1 MRNIMILLVLV
12 LFLTTQNLS
21 ALTLSKGVS
30 KELADYRK
38 ANISK
43 IVYDLTFDIPA
54 NQKQKVKGKAII
66 SFNLKARQDVVLDFQ
81 GDFNGI
87 CYVHDKKRRRAA
99 RVKYRDEHI
108 IIPMV
113 VTREG
118 ENKIELNFKAQDKAL
133 NRNADY
139 MYTLFVPDMARSVF
153 PCFDQPDL
161 RAVFVTTLKAPNGW
175 KTMTSDNICQLPTY
189 LYSFVAGKFQ
199 EKTSVREGRPMRILF
214 RETDPDK
221 VAQLDQVFD
230 EAAQALKWMEGY
242 TGISCPFKEY
252 GMVVLPGYQFGG
264 MEHPGAIQ
272 MNDRRIFLEKN
283 ATQEEKAARLELI
296 AHETAHL
303 WFGDLVSLKWFED
316 VWAKEVLANFMA
328 SKITRRTFSRVDHEL
343 NFLKTYQ
350 SRAIAID
357 RTDGTHP
364 IAQEL
369 NNLNHA
375 SLLYDN
381 IIYDKAPVMMR
392 MLEEVMG
399 APEMQTGLQK
409 YLRDHLFHNASW
421 DDLVAT
427 LDSAAPKA
435 NVRQFSEVWVKQ
447 KGMPTIHTAY
457 KNGKIVI
464 TQTDPY
470 HRGIVWPQKFQVR
483 LIYDLGISSTVN
495 VDMKDSTFIIKTSGK
510 PNYIIPNFDGR
521 GYGHFTL
528 DDEYA
533 IILPKRLLTT
543 RNDLNRYALL
553 LTLHDNYL
561 LGRIPPSYFGELYR
575 CMMKEHNP
583 LIMSTAV
590 DHMFKIAFDLAPEQR
605 KTLELSMMDLLDEN
619 RTKECHQFIIRKL
632 GSNATAP
639 ELIDKI
645 YTIWRDHN
653 DPLLNEQDYMNMAYR
668 LAIVR
673 GDTYHPVLSAQRQRL
688 TNVDE
693 VREFDYI
700 SRVCTTDPALRTR
713 LFNEILHPQNR
724 KQEPW
729 ALKALQLL
737 NADVFEPVNNVLIE
751 PGLLSLPYIQQTS
764 GIFFPTNWLYALLG
778 SHKSKE
784 ARLTVEK
791 FLSSN
796 TDCPEYLRN
805 KVFEAAW
812 MMMEQQP
819 YVAKAKPVIVPKKDL
834 TPADSDKKSAVKETT
849 VKKTSGKKAPA
860 KKAPT
865 KKAPAKK
872 K

>member
-12 LFLTTQNLS
+12 LCLTTQDAS
-21 ALTLSKGVS
+21 ALILTKGVS

-43 IVYDLTFDIPA
+43 IVYDLSFDIPA
-54 NQKQKVKGKAII
+54 NLKQKVKGKAII
-66 SFNLKARQDVVLDFQ
+66 SFDLKAPQDVVLDFQ
-81 GDFNGI
+81 GDFNGT
-87 CYVHDKKRRRAA
+87 CYIHDKKRRHATK
-99 RVKYRDEHI
+99 VSYRDEHI
-108 IIPMV
+108 IIPMEV
-113 VTREG
+113 MHEG
-118 ENKIELNFKAQDKAL
+118 KNKIELHFKAQDKAL

-199 EKTSVREGRPMRILF
+199 EKTAERDGRPMRILY
-214 RETDPDK
+214 RETDSAK
-221 VAQLDQVFD
+221 VAQIDQVFD
-230 EAAQALKWMEGY
+230 EAAHALKWMEGY
-242 TGISCPFKEY
+242 TGIACPFQAY

-272 MNDRRIFLEKN
+272 LNDRRIFLEKN
-283 ATQEEKAARLELI
+283 ATQEEKAARTELI

-316 VWAKEVLANFMA
+316 VWTKEVLANFMA
-328 SKITRRTFSRVDHEL
+328 SKITRQTFSRIDQEL

-350 SRAIAID
+350 NRAIAID
-357 RTDGTHP
+357 RTNGTHP

-369 NNLNHA
+369 DNLNQA

-381 IIYDKAPVMMR
+381 IIYDKAPVMLR
-392 MLEEVMG
+392 MLEEMMG
-399 APEMQTGLQK
+399 APEMQIGLMR
-409 YLRDHLFHNASW
+409 YLRDHLFGNASW
-421 DDLVAT
+421 DELVSV
-427 LDSAAPKA
+427 LDEAAPEV
-435 NVRQFSEVWVKQ
+435 NVRQFSDVWVKQ

-457 KNGKIVI
+457 EDGKVVV

-483 LIYDLGISSTVN
+483 LIYDLDTCRTVN
-495 VDMKDSTFIIKTSGK
+495 VDMRDSTFTIKVADK
-510 PNYIIPNFDGR
+510 PNYIIPNFDGK

-533 IILPKRLLTT
+533 VILPKRLLTT
-543 RNDLNRYALL
+543 RTDLHRYALL
-553 LTLHDNYL
+553 LTIHDNYL
-561 LGRIPPSYFGELYR
+561 LGRIPPSHFGELYR
-575 CMMKEHNP
+575 FMMKEHNP

-632 GSNATAP
+632 VSNATAP
-639 ELIDKI
+639 ELIDKL
-645 YTIWRDHN
+645 YAIWRDHN
-653 DPLLNEQDYMNMAYR
+653 DPFLNEQDYMNMAYR

-673 GDTYHPVLSAQRQRL
+673 GDAYYPLLDEQRARL

-693 VREFDYI
+693 QREFDYI
-700 SRVCTTDPALRTR
+700 RRVCTPDQALRTR
-713 LFNEILHPQNR
+713 LFNDMLYPQNR

-737 NADVFEPVNNVLIE
+737 NADVLEPVNNVLIE
-751 PGLLSLPYIQQTS
+751 PGLKSLQYIQQTS
-764 GIFFPTNWLYALLG
+764 GIFFPTNWLHALLG
-778 SHKSKE
+778 AHKSKE
-784 ARLTVEK
+784 ARLIVEN
-791 FLSSN
+791 FLN
-796 TDCPEYLRN
+796 ANPDCPENLRN
-805 KVFEAAW
+805 KILEAAW
-812 MMMEQQP
+812 MMMEQQT
-819 YVAKAKPVIVPKKDL
+819 YVAKPKPVIVPKKDL
-834 TPADSDKKSAVKETT
+834 APANPAPKPAA
-849 VKKTSGKKAPA
+849 KKAPA
-860 KKAPT
+860 KKAAA
-865 KKAPAKK
+865 KKAPAWKTRGKRKK
-872 K
+872 

>member
-1 MRNIMILLVLV
+1 MKNMILILVLA
-12 LFLTTQNLS
+12 LCLITQTTS
-21 ALTLSKGVS
+21 AQMLSKGVS
-30 KELADYRK
+30 KELAEHRK

-43 IVYDLTFDIPA
+43 VLYDLSFDIPA
-54 NQKQKVKGKAII
+54 NPREKVKGKAII
-66 SFNLKARQDVVLDFQ
+66 SFNLKTPQDVVLDFT
-81 GDFNGI
+81 GGFDGT
-87 CYVHDKKRRRAA
+87 CYVWNQKKKRRAA
-99 RVKYRDEHI
+99 EVVYKDEHI
-108 IIPMV
+108 IIPMASML
-113 VTREG
+113 EG
-118 ENKIELNFKAQDKAL
+118 DNKIELHFTANDKAL
-133 NRNADY
+133 NRNEDY
-139 MYTLFVPDMARSVF
+139 MYTLFVPDLARSAF

-161 RAVFVTTLKAPNGW
+161 RAVFVTSLKVPEGW
-175 KTMTSDNICQLPTY
+175 KTMTSDNVCQLPTY

-199 EKTSVREGRPMRILF
+199 EKTSIREGRPMRILF

-221 VAQLDQVFD
+221 VAQLDQVCD

-316 VWAKEVLANFMA
+316 VWTKEVLANFMA
-328 SKITRRTFSRVDHEL
+328 SKITRRTFSRIDHEL

-369 NNLNHA
+369 MNMNHA

-399 APEMQTGLQK
+399 APEMQSGLQK
-409 YLRDHLFHNASW
+409 YLHDHLFNNASW

-457 KNGKIVI
+457 KDGNIVI
-464 TQTDPY
+464 TQSDPY
-470 HRGIVWPQKFQVR
+470 KRGLVWPQKFQVR
-483 LIYDLGISSTVN
+483 LIYELGTSRTVN
-495 VDMKDSTFIIKTSGK
+495 VDMKESTFTIKVAGK
-510 PNYIIPNFDGR
+510 PNYIIPNYDGK

-533 IILPKRLLTT
+533 VILPKRLITT

-553 LTLHDNYL
+553 LTIHDNYL
-561 LGRIPPSYFGELYR
+561 LGRIPPSHFGELYR
-575 CMMKEHNP
+575 FMMKEHNP
-583 LIMSTAV
+583 LIMSSAV

-605 KTLELSMMDLLDEN
+605 KTLELCMMDLLGEN
-619 RTKECHQFIIRKL
+619 RTKECRQYVIRKL
-632 GSNATAP
+632 GSNATSP
-639 ELIDKI
+639 ELLDKI
-645 YTIWRDHN
+645 YSIWQQHN
-653 DPLLNEQDYMNMAYR
+653 DPLFSEQDYMNMAYR

-673 GDTYHPVLSAQRQRL
+673 GDTYHPVLAAQRKRL
-688 TNVDE
+688 KSEDE
-693 VREFDYI
+693 RREFDYI
-700 SRVCTTDPALRTR
+700 SRVCSPDPALRTR
-713 LFNEILHPQNR
+713 LFNEMLNPQNR
-724 KQEPW
+724 EQEPW

-737 NADVFEPVNNVLIE
+737 NSDVYEPVSNALIE
-751 PGLLSLPYIQQTS
+751 PGLKSLQYIQQTS
-764 GIFFPTNWLYALLG
+764 DIFFPTSWLQAMLG

-791 FLSSN
+791 FISSN
-796 TDCPEYLRN
+796 PNYPEHLRN
-805 KVFEAAW
+805 KIFEAAW
-812 MMMEQQP
+812 ILMKQQT
-819 YVAKAKPVIVPKKDL
+819 YVTKAQPLIVPKRNL
-834 TPADSDKKSAVKETT
+834 TPAKSAK
-849 VKKTSGKKAPA
+849 KKAPA
-860 KKAPT
+860 KKAPV
-865 KKAPAKK
+865 KK
-872 K
+872 KK